1 MGDVG
6 RDARWGLK
14 WGIGFSIALTLYATA
29 LYIVLGSEPFDRVGV
44 PPGTTIG
51 FYVVTSMTAGLVVA
65 LLRPLTRSR
74 GGSMLVGTIAA
85 IPGSFALNLT
95 FFRAVSRWSMGD
107 WFQFGLTAV
116 MFGVALG
123 YVFHRLGDPTGK

>member
-1 MGDVG
+1 MRDVG
-6 RDARWGLK
+6 SDVRWGLK
-14 WGIGFSIALTLYATA
+14 WGIGFSIALTLYAAA
-29 LYIVLGSEPFDRVGV
+29 LYIVAGSEPFDRVGV
-44 PPGTTIG
+44 PLGTTIG

-95 FFRAVSRWSMGD
+95 FFGAVSRWTMGD
-107 WFQFGLTAV
+107 WFQFVLTAV